1 ITVIGCAIFN
11 AATHQSRYYETR
23 NGLYSSSCSPMR
35 IITCLKLKRWLKP
48 SWMFLAWRDRYALD
62 TRRGAR
68 PNAQPGEGIFVIRWA
83 GKRPN
88 DNMSDHRFKVG
99 QTVTYLSGSI
109 GRTPRHVFKIMQ
121 CLPPQGGDYQYRIK
135 SANEPHD
142 RVAKESELERTT

>member
-1 ITVIGCAIFN
+1 MIV
-11 AATHQSRYYETR
+11 RR
-23 NGLYSSSCSPMR
+23 
-35 IITCLKLKRWLKP
+35 
-48 SWMFLAWRDRYALD
+48 LD

-88 DNMSDHRFKVG
+88 DNMSDHRFKVE

-109 GRTPRHVFKIMQ
+109 GRAPRHVFKIMR
-121 CLPPQGGDYQYRIK
+121 CLPPQGGDYRYRIK